1 MIEQSR
7 HTGFPVYVQL
17 NQKLCLRQESAGN
30 TKSKLS
36 VLYSIIALI
45 FGTPHTFVAELRSLF
60 CWRKMIWIGYNKVN
74 KAHNRYSPLSPATST
89 FRLLFMENWIHE
101 EQMFRNTTW
110 FASLRNTLSPIIMLQ
125 WKTTPNERVQL
136 LLETSH
142 VSLNR
147 DCGRKGTCWT
157 KTHRIWNFPTNL
169 PLIRS
174 FTVVTWR
181 NLREFFKDSLSFKP
195 LGVDLSCLFY
205 ACTWTYYM
213 HTNSLI
219 YYWFMT
225 IHCFYI
231 STSFVNICLF
241 ILRVVYVLYVYFI
254 SAFSSTRKHSPL
266 ASRVWTTL
274 QLERLLVRSSTVL
287 DKFSVFI
294 AESYAEYQ
302 AKWAERQQSTSLLEV
317 ARENKMKSSGMYG
330 IVKLYSTIY
339 YNLHTYICNIGMHA
353 YMMYL
358 YCNHLI
364 YVYAYHIS
372 KCWWWRLRSYWF
384 IALLLRWSFCCCFS
398 VTWPWTWVCFFFKRI
413 YSC

>member
-231 STSFVNICLF
+231 STSFGNICLF

-287 DKFSVFI
+287 DKFSVSSRSPMQNI
-294 AESYAEYQ
+294 RQNEQNVNSQ
-302 AKWAERQQSTSLLEV
+302 HPCWKWLEKIKWKVRGCMELWNYILQFTTICTRIFVILVCTHTWCIYTVIIWYMYMHIIYPSVDDDAWGRIDLLH
-317 ARENKMKSSGMYG
+317 Y
-330 IVKLYSTIY
+330 
-339 YNLHTYICNIGMHA
+339 
-353 YMMYL
+353 
-358 YCNHLI
+358 
-364 YVYAYHIS
+364 
-372 KCWWWRLRSYWF
+372 
-384 IALLLRWSFCCCFS
+384 FS
-398 VTWPWTWVCFFFKRI
+398 VDHFVVFLITWPWTWVCFFF
-413 YSC
+413 